1 MRRGGR
7 SDAWELCDETLEKR
21 EPDVNIFVTAERQ
34 LRKDAA
40 LAPAFFV
47 SGAAGGG
54 LRGTGRGLWTASEFR
69 VFF

>member
-21 EPDVNIFVTAERQ
+21 EPDVNIFVTAERA

-47 SGAAGGG
+47 SGAAG
-54 LRGTGRGLWTASEFR
+54 TD
-69 VFF
+69 